1 MSRSLTAQPSPAGRL
16 RSLSLAVLIDKNA
29 ENSTQHCCRS
39 HRGDRSLAARCR
51 ACDCAG
57 TSLAG
62 VGDCAPCSQWPEK
75 GSRLATS
82 RRRRTRSNEQCR
94 SHHSR
99 DRPTGRSLWG
109 RGERCGAQRSNTQEA
124 ILRQLDVGG
133 HSVLVMGVSPRPG
146 DQLFFGQLPAEL
158 LERAECSV
166 LFVASEPPTSAQSPE
181 KSRDLAVQRAGRT
194 RDCTRRTSRIGR

>member
-1 MSRSLTAQPSPAGRL
+1 MTALHVASGQRWARAWQRLVGAALAPMSG
-16 RSLSLAVLIDKNA
+16 A
-29 ENSTQHCCRS
+29 E
-39 HRGDRSLAARCR
+39 AII
-51 ACDCAG
+51 
-57 TSLAG
+57 
-62 VGDCAPCSQWPEK
+62 
-75 GSRLATS
+75 
-82 RRRRTRSNEQCR
+82 
-94 SHHSR
+94 SR
-99 DRPTGRSLWG
+99 DCPTGRSLWG

-181 KSRDLAVQRAGRT
+181 KSRDWLFNEQGEREIARVELRELGR
-194 RDCTRRTSRIGR
+194 